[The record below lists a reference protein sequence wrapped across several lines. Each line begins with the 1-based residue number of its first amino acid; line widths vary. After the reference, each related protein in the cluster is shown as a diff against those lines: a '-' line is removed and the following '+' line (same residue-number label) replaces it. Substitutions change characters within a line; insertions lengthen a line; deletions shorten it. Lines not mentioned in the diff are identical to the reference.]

1 MILKYTT
8 MNEHSFHNPLTSIL
22 DTIDDGQFFRVP
34 FVRIYQ
40 LISLLFF
47 LLPIYL
53 IYRII
58 ELGLFRP
65 GIENLVVV
73 LLAILVFVATSIIC
87 GLIWLKRSCDVKQ
100 LVEKDSKIVTMPLV
114 ANLIST
120 IGECYGV
127 FVGII
132 GFFIALLSIFSNIV
146 DLLPMAGDYGLVGMI
161 LAPIMGFFI
170 ILLFRFVAE
179 IILAYMRFTTP
190 KK

>member
-1 MILKYTT
+1 

-40 LISLLFF
+40 LVSLLFF